1 MKTHYGKRVPNCVK
15 NENVLGDVINKVK
28 KDFKKRNTLFA
39 KGGVKVEPK
48 VTPKQ
53 KPIPSVKKESFNQV
67 KANKAIKD
75 TKTTANKMAKIN
87 KTVTKAFAP
96 FNMGGAT

>member
-1 MKTHYGKRVPNCVK
+1 PKNPFYESRLDEKCWPGYEKKGMKKHFGKRVPNC
-15 NENVLGDVINKVK
+15 
-28 KDFKKRNTLFA
+28 
-39 KGGVKVEPK
+39 
-48 VTPKQ
+48 
-53 KPIPSVKKESFNQV
+53 VKKESFNQV